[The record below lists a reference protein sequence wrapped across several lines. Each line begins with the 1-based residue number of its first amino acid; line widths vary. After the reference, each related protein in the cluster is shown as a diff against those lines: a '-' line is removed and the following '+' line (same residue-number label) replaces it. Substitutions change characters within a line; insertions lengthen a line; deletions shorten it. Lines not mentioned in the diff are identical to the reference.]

1 MKERSGSVLLAALGL
16 NLWTVFVAVASV
28 WAWRTY
34 IEPPRAEPAA
44 PPAYTAVQPTVVTFA
59 VPPTPAPTPT
69 PTPVQP
75 PKPEAKAPVV
85 QPPAPPPPPPAPPA
99 KNATAPRSAPPLLV
113 WNPEAVMAK
122 SKAGQ
127 KLAKYAADYAA
138 VMDAN
143 VKTLNDAIAAKDK
156 GLNVPEARRLI
167 KQFGES
173 KKAVAEETAAFLRS
187 LVSRAA
193 EGVDEWKGA
202 PLVETSAVTRG
213 ANARDVSERLIE
225 VLDAVNVNLPAVPKP
240 LQRRTNPQPK
250 EQPAKSSKKK

>member
-1 MKERSGSVLLAALGL
+1 
-16 NLWTVFVAVASV
+16 
-28 WAWRTY
+28 
-34 IEPPRAEPAA
+34 
-44 PPAYTAVQPTVVTFA
+44 
-59 VPPTPAPTPT
+59 
-69 PTPVQP
+69 
-75 PKPEAKAPVV
+75 
-85 QPPAPPPPPPAPPA
+85 
-99 KNATAPRSAPPLLV
+99 
-113 WNPEAVMAK
+113 MAK

-143 VKTLNDAIAAKDK
+143 VKTLNEAITAKDK
-156 GLNVPEARRLI
+156 GLNVAEARRLI

-193 EGVDEWKGA
+193 EGMDDWKGA

-213 ANARDVSERLIE
+213 ANARDVSEQLIE

-240 LQRRTNPQPK
+240 LQRRPNQQPTK
-250 EQPAKSSKKK
+250 EPPPAKSGKKK